1 MPHDIYLVFDQ
12 SHLCR
17 LSQAYLLFLYDNH
30 DPLRVF
36 LHILFRVLFRVLL
49 KGLGFP
55 RFIIGYAAILYFKH
69 IYFSDISSIKKGSP

>member
-17 LSQAYLLFLYDNH
+17 LSQACLLFLYDNH

-55 RFIIGYAAILYFKH
+55 RFIIGMYAPILYFKH
-69 IYFSDISSIKKGSP
+69 KKRLTLR